1 MALTA
6 KTVPS
11 VNSTGAPYVAGN
23 FAPLRSEVTAIDLE
37 VIGRIPEELTGRFL
51 RIGPNPIDELDL
63 VRLVRHH
70 WFAGSGM
77 AHGLRLRDGKAE
89 WFRSRFVLDAN
100 AAKVLSRKPIPGPG
114 EGTRD
119 GNVNTS
125 LMNVGGKLCA
135 VVEAGSIPVELDYEL
150 ASVRRTDFD
159 GTLEAGFTGHP
170 HFDPITRE
178 HHALAYEPF
187 QPVRYISV
195 DSDGRATTKA
205 RIDLPHIPLIHD
217 MAFTQNFIIVPDFPV
232 TFQPEHSHTDFPWL
246 WDERRPS
253 RIGLLPRSGDVS
265 AIQWFEAPRCFAFH
279 FANAYDDGDLTI
291 IDLAKHKRMF
301 LTDQNGPNEGA
312 PIMVRWTLHRPSG
325 RLTET
330 VIDDRGNE
338 FPRINGRRSG
348 QAYRYIYTAY
358 WDDAVVFGPA
368 MKHDLERGTTEVH
381 DYGPGR
387 MTAEPVFVRKPGA
400 VAEDEGWILSYVYD
414 PKRDLSDVVILDA
427 QDFAGEPIATI
438 RLPVRVPFG
447 FHGGWAPDVNA
458 SSPDPQERL
467 SANQAT
473 REEVQM
479 VNDLF
484 NATRRDVIL
493 GAGAVAIL
501 AATTGAYAIRQ
512 EIQMATFTT
521 RDDVTIYYKDWGPR
535 DGEVVILSHGW
546 PLNADSWESQ
556 AFHLASNGY
565 RVITHDRRGHG
576 RSSQPWDGNDMDHY
590 ADDLAQLIE
599 RLESAQRLAVRL
611 LDRRR
616 RSGALCRPPRH
627 GPRRPHRAHLRR
639 AADHAAH

>member
-6 KTVPS
+6 KTLPS
-11 VNSTGAPYVAGN
+11 ADSTGAADGAGN
-23 FAPLRSEVTAIDLE
+23 FAALKSEVAATDLE
-37 VIGRIPEELTGRFL
+37 VVGRSPQELTGRFL

-89 WFRSRFVLDAN
+89 WFRSRYVLDAN

-114 EGTRD
+114 AGTRD

-125 LMNVGGKLCA
+125 LMNVGGRLCA

-150 ASVRRTDFD
+150 ASIRRTDFD

-187 QPVRYISV
+187 HPIRYISV
-195 DSDGRATTKA
+195 DGDGRATTRA

-217 MAFTQNFIIVPDFPV
+217 MAFTQNFIVVPDFPV

-253 RIGLLPRSGDVS
+253 RIGLLPRSGDTS
-265 AIQWFEAPRCFAFH
+265 AIQWFETPRCFAFH

-312 PIMVRWTLHRPSG
+312 PIMVRWTLHRPTG
-325 RLTET
+325 RLTEA

-348 QAYRYIYTAY
+348 QSYRYMYTAY
-358 WDDAVVFGPA
+358 WSDAVVFGPA
-368 MKHDLERGTTEVH
+368 MKHDLERGETEVH

-387 MTAEPVFVRKPGA
+387 MTAEHVFVRKPGA
-400 VAEDEGWILSYVYD
+400 VDADEG
-414 PKRDLSDVVILDA
+414 
-427 QDFAGEPIATI
+427 
-438 RLPVRVPFG
+438 
-447 FHGGWAPDVNA
+447 
-458 SSPDPQERL
+458 
-467 SANQAT
+467 
-473 REEVQM
+473 
-479 VNDLF
+479 
-484 NATRRDVIL
+484 
-493 GAGAVAIL
+493 
-501 AATTGAYAIRQ
+501 
-512 EIQMATFTT
+512 
-521 RDDVTIYYKDWGPR
+521 
-535 DGEVVILSHGW
+535 
-546 PLNADSWESQ
+546 
-556 AFHLASNGY
+556 
-565 RVITHDRRGHG
+565 
-576 RSSQPWDGNDMDHY
+576 
-590 ADDLAQLIE
+590 
-599 RLESAQRLAVRL
+599 
-611 LDRRR
+611 
-616 RSGALCRPPRH
+616 
-627 GPRRPHRAHLRR
+627 
-639 AADHAAH
+639 